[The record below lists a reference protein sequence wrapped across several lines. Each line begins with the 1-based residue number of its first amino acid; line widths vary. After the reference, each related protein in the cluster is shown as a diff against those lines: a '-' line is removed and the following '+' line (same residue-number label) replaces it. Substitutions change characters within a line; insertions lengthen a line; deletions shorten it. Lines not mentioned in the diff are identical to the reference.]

1 MELAKQAGLSADVGR
16 VYINLLDALSRSHR
30 WAGAGETIEAG
41 IEWCRRHG
49 LDAWLGYVVAAQA
62 EWHEV
67 NGRWDYAA
75 ETALSILNGPPSQV
89 VGFRNWALCT
99 LARVRVRRGDPGYWP
114 LLDEALE
121 SARAVGELQHLA
133 PVAVIRAEAAWLEGR
148 SDAIGAETDDAF
160 ALALRQRAPRF
171 VGELACW
178 RWRGGLLSEPPEGVE
193 EVYRL
198 TIAGDAAGAARLW
211 SAAGY
216 PYEVAL
222 ALADS
227 HDADALRD
235 ALDRLRDL
243 GATPAVAIV
252 TRRLRALGERQLPRG
267 PRTRTREN
275 PAGLT
280 ARELEVLPFLAEG
293 LRNAQIAERL
303 VVSQKTVDHHVSAIL
318 RKLGVRTRGEA
329 GAAAS
334 RLGLTEPPEVSARG
348 PSALA

>member
-1 MELAKQAGLSADVGR
+1 MLSLRVVNAEVSNPQPWSSLRCIASRAVTAETGTAWPAACRPPLPPQGLGRSVRILWAACDVGCTELARGHADGREKLLRALELAKQAGLSAEVGR
-16 VYINLLDALSRSHR
+16 VYINLLDALSRSHQ

-62 EWHEV
+62 EWHEA

-133 PVAVIRAEAAWLEGR
+133 PVAAIRAEAAWLEGR

-178 RWRGGLLSEPPEGVE
+178 RWRG
-193 EVYRL
+193 
-198 TIAGDAAGAARLW
+198 W
-211 SAAGY
+211 C
-216 PYEVAL
+216 
-222 ALADS
+222 
-227 HDADALRD
+227 
-235 ALDRLRDL
+235 
-243 GATPAVAIV
+243 
-252 TRRLRALGERQLPRG
+252 
-267 PRTRTREN
+267 
-275 PAGLT
+275 
-280 ARELEVLPFLAEG
+280 
-293 LRNAQIAERL
+293 
-303 VVSQKTVDHHVSAIL
+303 
-318 RKLGVRTRGEA
+318 
-329 GAAAS
+329 
-334 RLGLTEPPEVSARG
+334 
-348 PSALA
+348 